1 MSQSYAQILL
11 HLVFAAKGREPLLAD
26 PAIR

>member
-11 HLVFAAKGREPLLAD
+11 HLVFATKGREPLPAD